1 MDIQPSRWIERQTD
15 VKVELLMYL
24 DYEIKI
30 VKATKN
36 CVVKAIT
43 HIVRDLIEI
52 WLSSSVIKD
61 ITFSWNVI
69 S

>member
-52 WLSSSVIKD
+52 WL
-61 ITFSWNVI
+61 F
-69 S
+69 